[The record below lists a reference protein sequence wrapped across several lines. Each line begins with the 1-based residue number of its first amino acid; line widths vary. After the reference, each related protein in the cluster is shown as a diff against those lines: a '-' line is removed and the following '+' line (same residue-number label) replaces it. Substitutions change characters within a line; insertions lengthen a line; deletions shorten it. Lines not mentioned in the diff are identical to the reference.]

1 MAPFKT
7 SFPIQRFNLNSAVSW
22 IRFRKCLLMVLLLQN
37 CDLHIII
44 VIVLQFLTNWNYYYY
59 RLKEVSDV
67 VMVKL
72 VSVTYA
78 QGV

>member
-1 MAPFKT
+1 MPFNGPPPT
-7 SFPIQRFNLNSAVSW
+7 
-22 IRFRKCLLMVLLLQN
+22 N

-67 VMVKL
+67 VMEKL